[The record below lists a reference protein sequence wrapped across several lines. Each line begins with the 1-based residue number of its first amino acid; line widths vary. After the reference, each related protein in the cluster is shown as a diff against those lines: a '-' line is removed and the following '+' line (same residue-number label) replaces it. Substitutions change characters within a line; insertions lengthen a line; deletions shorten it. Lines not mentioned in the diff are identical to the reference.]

1 MEVVVSGGHVIVGLS
16 KKWIAHPW
24 LAMWS
29 RVEMVVGGH
38 VHECMSSLAGHEQK
52 YCLGVV
58 VVGVVVVVVGVIV
71 VVVVVVVVVGV
82 GVVGVAVVV
91 AI

>member
-24 LAMWS
+24 LEMWS
-29 RVEMVVGGH
+29 RVEMVAGDH

-58 VVGVVVVVVGVIV
+58 VVGVVVVGVI